1 MSRPEDADKSETKA
15 DRSGAGRA
23 AESPGREAG
32 SSGREEEAARR
43 ILHVDMDAFYA
54 SM

>member
-1 MSRPEDADKSETKA
+1 MSRPEDADKAETEA
-15 DRSGAGRA
+15 DKSVAGRA
-23 AESPGREAG
+23 AESPSRK
-32 SSGREEEAARR
+32 EEAARR